1 MIRALFLSLAVALF
15 AVKAEAAPVTSLELN
30 FHFDAMGG
38 ETLGAFLIGATANCA
53 PGGGGCDTNIF
64 NDVVFDIRMGNRF
77 GGGDLLS
84 RRFDWSG
91 AEYSGLWVPVS
102 VLAPN
107 SFYLRLTLVGGS
119 VDPFVNP
126 FVQAA
131 NESFRNIENGTLVTG
146 PVGAVPLPAGLPLLA
161 AALGGLALLR
171 RKPRG

>member
-1 MIRALFLSLAVALF
+1 MFRAFFLSLAVALF
-15 AVKAEAAPVTSLELN
+15 AVKAQAAPVTSLELN

-53 PGGGGCDTNIF
+53 PAIGCDTNIF
-64 NDVVFDIRMGNRF
+64 KDVVFDIRMGNSF

-84 RRFDWSG
+84 RRLDWSG
-91 AEYSGLWVPVS
+91 AEYSGLWAPVS

-126 FVQAA
+126 FVQAV
-131 NESFRNIENGTLVTG
+131 NDSFRVYETGTLVTG
-146 PVGAVPLPAGLPLLA
+146 PVGAVPLPAGLPLLG

-171 RKPRG
+171 RKPRV